1 MPESNEP
8 HLPYLRAWRIW
19 RGLSQQELADLSGV
33 SKTTIVHLE
42 KGRATPH
49 FVTVAKLATA
59 LNLTREQ
66 LLHTK
71 PKRGMQ

>member
-1 MPESNEP
+1 MDEP
-8 HLPYLRAWRIW
+8 SLPYLRAWRVW
-19 RGLSQQELADLSGV
+19 RGLSQQELADRSGV
-33 SKTTIVHLE
+33 GKSTIIQLE

-49 FVTVAKLATA
+49 FVTIDKLATA

-66 LLHTK
+66 LLHTR